1 MRRTQSLT
9 HFDRS
14 PSFKAP
20 LSEGLPVLQSDTAR
34 HTRFPAGYM
43 GQLIEWPE
51 VVTEGDDLDACR
63 AMLRDALD
71 EMISA
76 YRDLGLESPCGTA
89 LLGERASLGPQH

>member
-51 VVTEGDDLDACR
+51 VVTEGDDLDACK
-63 AMLRDALD
+63 AMLCAALHD
-71 EMISA
+71 VISA
-76 YRDLGLESPCGTA
+76 YRDLGQESPSGNA
-89 LLGERASLGPQH
+89 LLGERAGLGPRH

>member
-1 MRRTQSLT
+1 M
-9 HFDRS
+9 
-14 PSFKAP
+14 
-20 LSEGLPVLQSDTAR
+20 LQRYTAR
-34 HTRFPAGYM
+34 YTRLPAGYM

-76 YRDLGLESPCGTA
+76 YRDLGQESPCGNA
-89 LLGERASLGPQH
+89 LLGERAGLAQK